1 MATKKTDTDTTV
13 LSAETEKRITAEKY
27 NAFVEAAKDLQ
38 VEITNQDDLDRI
50 AALLLQV
57 KEAANTC
64 AAERDDLLT
73 ESRIIS
79 ARYKPSV
86 DAFKKIETTV
96 KDRIAQADIDNQA
109 AYEALL
115 AAGKLAEAAAMKFDR
130 PAFLQ
135 FRDKRTPVI
144 KNEQALLEELITND
158 LMQFVT
164 MSVDVKAL
172 AKAVEEAGGE
182 SGLENFSLENG
193 YTIAVVAPK

>member
-1 MATKKTDTDTTV
+1 MAVKTNDTA

-38 VEITNQDDLDRI
+38 VEITNQEDLDRI
-50 AALLLQV
+50 AALLLEV
-57 KEAANTC
+57 KNAANTC
-64 AAERDDLLT
+64 TAERDDLLT

-86 DAFKKIETTV
+86 DAFNKIEEVV
-96 KDRIAQADIDNQA
+96 KSKIAQADIDNQA

-115 AAGKLAEAAAMKFDR
+115 AAGKLEEAAAMKFDR
-130 PAFLQ
+130 PEFLQ
-135 FRDKRTPVI
+135 FRDKKTPVV
-144 KNEQALLEELITND
+144 KNEQALLEELIEND

-182 SGLENFSLENG
+182 SGLENFRIENG